1 MTDQALEVDE
11 LTTLKAQADRMGV
24 KYSANIGVETLR
36 ERIAEQLKDSSN
48 SPDKTVVAEIAADA
62 RLEAL
67 KLVRV
72 IITPMDATKKDYH
85 GEIFT
90 ISNAV
95 LPTIKRFVPFGVETH
110 IENILLD
117 VIQDKQCLQMVDDA
131 KAKIKGMKKKKVIR
145 AYAIQTLPPLTAE
158 QLEEL
163 RKSQLA
169 RQSIE

>member
-1 MTDQALEVDE
+1 MTEHSLELDE
-11 LTTLKAQADRMGV
+11 LTTLKAQADRLGI
-24 KYSANIGVETLR
+24 KYSANIGLETLR
-36 ERIAEQLKDSSN
+36 ERIAEQLKDTSDQ
-48 SPDKTVVAEIAADA
+48 PEQPVEAALDA
-62 RLEAL
+62 RLNAL